1 MTDVTIKVS
10 LDDESKKL
18 LKSAI
23 AAAAK
28 IGGAAASGGKSGK
41 GKAAEDDDFDD
52 GVGDDDGD
60 GEDGDGDGEDGDGE
74 DGDGDG
80 EDGEDEVTIDNVGE
94 ALKAY
99 ATAPGSSKAE
109 AMKLLKAKG
118 KTDKLS
124 ALKKTLFQAVI
135 DAAKAATVAKKK
147 AAKAKK

>member
-74 DGDGDG
+74 DGDG